1 MNEIAG
7 IIVPF
12 FGGILLGFGSGRFSF
27 VKPGATS
34 ALSFFTFYL
43 AMPALFFQLVAETP
57 LSSFQG
63 LSFLAATTFATYCA
77 FAIAF
82 SAGALTNGGNVSEA
96 TVQGLLG
103 SYSNLTYM
111 APAITIAAFG
121 PAAALPMALIVV
133 FDTILMVVL
142 TPLMMALGGSLRT
155 DTRTAARAVGR
166 QLAFHP
172 LIIATV
178 LGMALSATGL
188 LLPASIDGLVT
199 SLRLSAVP
207 CALFLLGLGLSQ
219 RSIDSVSI
227 EMPIVVI
234 IKLIAQPLIVYL
246 LLSWV
251 GGFDATWVF
260 VAVVIAALPPAAQVQ
275 SIANQYQVYAARA
288 SGTIALAT
296 VVSISSLTILL
307 VLLLNGVLPVDPLR

>member
-1 MNEIAG
+1 MNEIGG

-12 FGGILLGFGSGRFSF
+12 FGGILLGFGSGRLGY
-27 VKPGATS
+27 VKAGATS
-34 ALSFFTFYL
+34 ALSFFTFYI

-82 SAGALTNGGNVSEA
+82 SVGALTNGGNVSEA

-111 APAITIAAFG
+111 APAMTIAAFG
-121 PAAALPMALIVV
+121 PAAALPMALIVT
-133 FDTILMVVL
+133 FDTVLMIVL
-142 TPLMMALGGSLRT
+142 TPLMMALGGSLRA
-155 DTRTAARAVGR
+155 DTRKAAEAVVR
-166 QLAFHP
+166 QIAFHP

-178 LGMALSATGL
+178 LGLALSASGL
-188 LLPASIDGLVT
+188 MLPPSIDGLVT
-199 SLRLSAVP
+199 SLRLAAVP

-219 RSIDSVSI
+219 RSIDTVSI
-227 EMPIVVI
+227 EMPMMVVI
-234 IKLIAQPLIVYL
+234 KLMAQPLIVYL

-260 VAVVIAALPPAAQVQ
+260 VAVVMAALPPAAQVQ
-275 SIANQYQVYAARA
+275 SIANQYRVYSQRA

-296 VVSISSLTILL
+296 IVSISTLTVLL
-307 VLLLNGVLPVDPLR
+307 VLILNGFLPVDPLR